1 MAFRINVGKQY
12 NDFKSRESDL
22 KKFEEENH
30 VNLRI
35 RQSHTIK
42 WKKDNGK
49 CLHYKDEFDG
59 HNAERE

>member
-12 NDFKSRESDL
+12 NDFKSLESDL

-35 RQSHTIK
+35 RDSHTIK
-42 WKKDNGK
+42 WKM
-49 CLHYKDEFDG
+49 LTL
-59 HNAERE
+59 